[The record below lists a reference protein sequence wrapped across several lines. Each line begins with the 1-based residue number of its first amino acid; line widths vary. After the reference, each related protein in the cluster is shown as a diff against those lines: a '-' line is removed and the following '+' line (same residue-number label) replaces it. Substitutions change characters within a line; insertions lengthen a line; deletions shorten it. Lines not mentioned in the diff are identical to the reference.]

1 MSDIKIVLGEVLKRR
16 NISVNELARIT
27 GIRYETVYNLANGK
41 VERVSLPHLARIMAA
56 LELTNITDVL
66 IYESAELPEDPLDD
80 PIELLSL
87 PAAVYFPL
95 KRNYYQ
101 KINTIND
108 LLKADLKKVPGIG
121 PKHRET
127 IRLALEK
134 YRS

>member
-1 MSDIKIVLGEVLKRR
+1 MSEIKIVLDQVLKSR
-16 NISVNELARIT
+16 NMTVNQLARIT

-56 LELTNITDVL
+56 LELTDITDVL
-66 IYESAELPEDPLDD
+66 IYEAAKLPEDPLDD
-80 PIELLSL
+80 PIELLDL

-95 KRNYYQ
+95 RRYYYQ
-101 KINTIND
+101 KVNTIRD
-108 LLKADLKKVPGIG
+108 LLEADVKKVPGIG
-121 PKHRET
+121 PKHQET

>member
-1 MSDIKIVLGEVLKRR
+1 MSEIKIVLDQVLKSR

-56 LELTNITDVL
+56 LELTAITNVL
-66 IYESAELPEDPLDD
+66 IYEAAALPEDPLDD
-80 PIELLSL
+80 PIELLDL
-87 PAAVYFPL
+87 PPAVFYPL
-95 KRNYYQ
+95 RRCYYQ
-101 KINTIND
+101 KTDTIRD
-108 LLKADLKKVPGIG
+108 LLGADLKKVPGIG